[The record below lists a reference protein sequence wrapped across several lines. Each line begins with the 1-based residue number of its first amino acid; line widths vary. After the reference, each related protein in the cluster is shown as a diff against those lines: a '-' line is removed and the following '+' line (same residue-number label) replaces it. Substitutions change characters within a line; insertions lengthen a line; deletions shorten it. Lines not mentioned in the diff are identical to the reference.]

1 MKQNNYPSI
10 SVIIPCK
17 GHAEELRACLTGLH
31 HMDVQVPYETI
42 VVDSNFDPTVRYTVQ
57 HFPNIKV
64 IQSKENLNAGPARN
78 LGVTQAA
85 GDFLAFID
93 ADCIPTNHWL
103 QTAYDELARGA
114 QMVGGPVL
122 DALPFHPIATSDNL
136 LQFADLG
143 PKRPLGK
150 AEVLPACNLAVRKE
164 VFETVSGFPNA
175 PTIEDSLFTNAIA
188 KHWPDNCLFIPKMQ
202 VKHRGRTT
210 LKELWYHQNYF
221 GLMRGIFGFRVK
233 KYQQILACRW
243 YFVPLIILKRL
254 GYIFKRTYMWNPGLL
269 IRNFL
274 FLPLIVFGQLAWA
287 VGFRQ
292 GCRRRL
298 IA

>member
-93 ADCIPTNHWL
+93 ADC
-103 QTAYDELARGA
+103 TA
-114 QMVGGPVL
+114 GP
-122 DALPFHPIATSDNL
+122 
-136 LQFADLG
+136 G
-143 PKRPLGK
+143 
-150 AEVLPACNLAVRKE
+150 
-164 VFETVSGFPNA
+164 
-175 PTIEDSLFTNAIA
+175 
-188 KHWPDNCLFIPKMQ
+188 W
-202 VKHRGRTT
+202 RGRRI
-210 LKELWYHQNYF
+210 WRQ
-221 GLMRGIFGFRVK
+221 V
-233 KYQQILACRW
+233 CR
-243 YFVPLIILKRL
+243 PDRDRL
-254 GYIFKRTYMWNPGLL
+254 GLGVLHCWSYC
-269 IRNFL
+269 
-274 FLPLIVFGQLAWA
+274 A
-287 VGFRQ
+287 
-292 GCRRRL
+292 
-298 IA
+298 